1 MHVLVNVLKGGR
13 SMKKSWLF
21 FIPVF
26 LFSSTMAT
34 ADASW
39 LSKQLD
45 KLDAWSKSQTA
56 VSTTSDGTMSL
67 PPQSERWIKISE
79 NKFYAT
85 YGDTRTL
92 KARGQAQDRQVEG
105 YFKRVYTPIG
115 SQWLGNTSNGYVKPD
130 VITHSIY
137 KASYT
142 IYNFTV
148 TARPL
153 YYDVHNNLIYEGSL
167 TDLPSYFSGQ
177 RLTPDSEEEQIK
189 DKLFHA
195 FGWDY

>member
-1 MHVLVNVLKGGR
+1 
-13 SMKKSWLF
+13 MKKSWLY

-85 YGDTRTL
+85 YGDTKSL
-92 KARGQAQDRQVEG
+92 KASGQAQNREVVG

-115 SQWLGNTSNGYVKPD
+115 SQRLGETSNGYVKPD

-137 KASYT
+137 EARYS
-142 IYNFTV
+142 IYSFSI
-148 TARPL
+148 RSQPL
-153 YYDVHNNLIYEGSL
+153 YYDVHNNLIYKGALS
-167 TDLPSYFSGQ
+167 DLPALWIGQ
-177 RLTPDSEEEQIK
+177 ELTPDSEEEQIK